1 MCEVNLMLKRIFIH
15 EKTVEIVLKVL
26 EAEEKGKVVYPM
38 VIAKEIDSPY
48 SYVSKILNELEKFAV
63 IESELRGR
71 TRVLRFTEDGRK
83 LAKVLR
89 ELVKE
94 LEKDFVAR
102 KRLSKLR
109 EVIDSSENGDFKR
122 LAGVIAELERL
133 KDSRDRE
140 VVEGVKEL
148 KKRIE
153 DLLQKAWR

>member
-1 MCEVNLMLKRIFIH
+1 
-15 EKTVEIVLKVL
+15 
-26 EAEEKGKVVYPM
+26 
-38 VIAKEIDSPY
+38 
-48 SYVSKILNELEKFAV
+48 
-63 IESELRGR
+63 
-71 TRVLRFTEDGRK
+71 
-83 LAKVLR
+83 
-89 ELVKE
+89 
-94 LEKDFVAR
+94 
-102 KRLSKLR
+102 LSKLR

>member
-1 MCEVNLMLKRIFIH
+1 MLKRIFIH